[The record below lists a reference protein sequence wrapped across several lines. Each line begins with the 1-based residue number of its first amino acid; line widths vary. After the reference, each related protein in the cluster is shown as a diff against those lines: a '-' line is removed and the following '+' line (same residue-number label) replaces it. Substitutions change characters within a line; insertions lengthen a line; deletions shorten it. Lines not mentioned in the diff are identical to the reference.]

1 LSKNHITFAAKALL
15 KETRNKPNLFDHFKT
30 EAMAATNPA
39 AAPTAAAAPVAA
51 PAAAANPQWKF
62 ADNVPAAIQNL
73 IQTAVAA
80 PPARAAW
87 LIKKRPVHEDDKWKF
102 AWYDRNTVPERRE
115 RLTVKWRRCT
125 TRGQIDTD
133 AKGVLVEETPRGEYW
148 VLAPKPGQK
157 RGENPMV
164 YGVWLGLDAQGNDI
178 FRAGYDVM
186 RIKVDDDPET
196 MW

>member
-1 LSKNHITFAAKALL
+1 
-15 KETRNKPNLFDHFKT
+15 
-30 EAMAATNPA
+30 MAASNPA
-39 AAPTAAAAPVAA
+39 AAPTTAAAPVAA
-51 PAAAANPQWKF
+51 PAAAANPQWRF
-62 ADNVPAAIQNL
+62 IREVPAAIRAL
-73 IQTAVAA
+73 ITTASPT

-87 LIKKRPVHEDDKWKF
+87 LIKHKPVYEHDEWKF

-115 RLTVKWRRCT
+115 PLMVAWRRCV
-125 TRGQIDTD
+125 TRAEIGTD

-157 RGENPMV
+157 KGENPMV